1 MEKLLRAFHYP
12 FVFIVLL
19 LSFQISVYFFYRY
32 FQIKDEKLGINKFL
46 LAFGLLYFF
55 GFTGIGIRTIN
66 SYYINN
72 SLINDFLLNLSH
84 ILIFFGAFSFLM
96 IVSQKS
102 FNKLINTNFS
112 KIVSI
117 ITFFLSLLILIIDNI
132 ILDGVFVIISL
143 FLGSIFM
150 VYFHIKL
157 IQKSAGN
164 VKRRI
169 LILFFG
175 EILIIMMVVIG
186 AEKNPY
192 LFNPMQQQIVA
203 LIYNP
208 LMILGQMIVFYAI
221 YNFPIFLEFNW
232 QDNLVKLFIID
243 SRRLEILYYYNFSRK
258 GNNERKIKE
267 DSNTLQAYNII
278 FPGGIVGMES
288 IISVITKSK
297 ESKIEKVQ
305 QGENLILLDYG
316 GENMSFL
323 IFCILVKKE
332 MVSMRYFLNTV
343 KNKFN
348 DIYKNILIEL
358 ENLEG
363 EYPQIF
369 EDFNNDIVKILKL
382 N

>member
-1 MEKLLRAFHYP
+1 MRAFHYP